1 MLCLI
6 CNCELANRQQL
17 ATHLKN
23 VHNTNTKE
31 YKLKYKLDK
40 DDNLLECPICG
51 EYNFKQLTHHITW
64 KHNLSKTD
72 FLQQF
77 PDTKLWIDEI
87 SERCAKAQ
95 SIGIKTFKKNLKE
108 NPHYYDDMYVQRTL
122 HRDVVT
128 ISNKVRQTRIKNNS
142 NEKMSQRVK
151 ELWQDEN
158 YRMLQSNKAKN
169 QHKNGLTD
177 IILNK
182 SGKKRY
188 LITLGNITY
197 NMRSTWE
204 IKVAEYLYNHNIDF
218 KYEPFAI
225 RYNYNNESHLYYPDF
240 YITTNNIILEVKPFS
255 LCSDDKVIAKKLA
268 CESEGYRFMFIT
280 ENELEHLNEINF

>member
-17 ATHLKN
+17 ATHLKS

-95 SIGIKTFKKNLKE
+95 SIGIKTFKNNLKE
-108 NPHYYDDMYVQRTL
+108 NPHYYDNMYAERAS
-122 HRDVVT
+122 HRDNES
-128 ISNKVRQTRIKNNS
+128 ISNKIRQTRIKNNS

-169 QHKNGLTD
+169 QHKNGLTN

-188 LITLGNITY
+188 LITLGDITY

-204 IKVAEYLYNHNIDF
+204 IKVAKYLYNHNIEF
-218 KYEPFAI
+218 KYEPFAV

-268 CESEGYRFMFIT
+268 CESKGYKFMFIT